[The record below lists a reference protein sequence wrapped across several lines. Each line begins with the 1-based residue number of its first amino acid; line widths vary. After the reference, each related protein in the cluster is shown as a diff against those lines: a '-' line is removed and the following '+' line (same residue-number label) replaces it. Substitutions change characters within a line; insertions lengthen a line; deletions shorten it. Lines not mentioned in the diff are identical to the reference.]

1 MTSYTQIASAFSKL
15 GLNEN
20 SLVTN
25 QDMLRA
31 LDTLAQNYGMNQY
44 DRNVAD

>member
-1 MTSYTQIASAFSKL
+1 MTSYTQIASAFSRL

-20 SLVTN
+20 SLVTY

-31 LDTLAQNYGMNQY
+31 LDTLSQSYGMNQY
-44 DRNVAD
+44 DRNVAE